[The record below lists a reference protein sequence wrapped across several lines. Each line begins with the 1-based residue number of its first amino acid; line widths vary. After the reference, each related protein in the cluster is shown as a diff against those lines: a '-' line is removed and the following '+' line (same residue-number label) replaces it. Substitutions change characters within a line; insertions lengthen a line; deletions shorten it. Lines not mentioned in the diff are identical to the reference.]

1 MDDVAL
7 LHELEPEAARLLER
21 HLANA
26 EEWFPHDVVPW
37 ERAQSLVDEGFTYGI
52 DSVPEGVRS
61 ALFVN
66 LLTEDNLPWYSR
78 TISRMFSRESAWG
91 EWVHRWTAEEGR
103 HAIAMRDYITVSGLL
118 DPVELERGRMI
129 QVSTAVVPEPPTAA
143 DGMCYVAIQELATR
157 ISHRN
162 TGKYLNDPVG
172 YNVMMRLSTDENHHH
187 LFYRDLVSKLL
198 EMDPSSAVTALSRQV
213 IDFAMPGVGIPHFE
227 HHAKNIAKS
236 EIYDFVIHYERILV
250 PLLQR
255 HWMIENISGLNAAA
269 EQARDSLMN
278 HMARLGKIVSR
289 QNERRAA
296 TADSETA
303 AGVH

>member
-1 MDDVAL
+1 MDDVTL

-21 HLANA
+21 HLTNA

-37 ERAQSLVDEGFTYGI
+37 ERAPSLLDEGFTYGA
-52 DSVPEGVRS
+52 DSVPVGVRS

-78 TISRMFSRESAWG
+78 TISRVFSRDSAWG

-118 DPVELERGRMI
+118 DPVELERGRMM
-129 QVSTAVVPEPPTAA
+129 QVSTAVVPEPESAA

-162 TGKYLNDPVG
+162 TGKFLNDPVG

-198 EMDPSSAVTALSRQV
+198 EMDPSTAVTALSRQ
-213 IDFAMPGVGIPHFE
+213 ILNFAMPGVGIPHFE
-227 HHAKNIAKS
+227 EHSKLIAKA
-236 EIYDFVIHYERILV
+236 EIYDYVIHYEKILS
-250 PLLQR
+250 PLLTR
-255 HWMIENISGLNAAA
+255 HWVIENVSGLNAAA
-269 EQARDSLMN
+269 EQAREALMN
-278 HMARLGKIVSR
+278 HMARLAKVVSR
-289 QNERRAA
+289 QQERRAA
-296 TADSETA
+296 ATAV
-303 AGVH
+303 AGQ

>member
-1 MDDVAL
+1 MNDETL
-7 LHELEPEAARLLER
+7 LRELEPEAGRLLER
-21 HLANA
+21 HLQNT

-37 ERAQSLVDEGFTYGI
+37 ERAQSLVDEGFTYGM
-52 DSVPEGVRS
+52 DSIPEGVRA

-78 TISRMFSRESAWG
+78 TISRVFSSSSAWG

-129 QVSTAVVPEPPTAA
+129 QVSTAVVPEPESAA

-162 TGKYLNDPVG
+162 TGKYLSDPLG
-172 YNVMMRLSTDENHHH
+172 YDVMMRLSTDENHHH
-187 LFYRDLVSKLL
+187 LFYRDLVSKLF
-198 EMDPSSAVTALSRQV
+198 EMDPSTAVCALHRQ
-213 IDFAMPGVGIPHFE
+213 ITNFAMPGVGIPNFE
-227 HHAKNIAKS
+227 RHAKAIAKA
-236 EIYDFVIHYERILV
+236 EIYDFTIHYERILV

-255 HWMIENISGLNAAA
+255 HWVIEKLEGLNAAA
-269 EQARDSLMN
+269 EEAREALIH
-278 HMARLGKIVSR
+278 HMSRLGKIVAR
-289 QNERRAA
+289 QHERKAA
-296 TADSETA
+296 SLESADA
-303 AGVH
+303 

>member
-21 HLANA
+21 HLGNA

-37 ERAQSLVDEGFTYGI
+37 ERASSLVSDGFTYASDNI
-52 DSVPEGVRS
+52 PVAVRS

-78 TISRMFSRESAWG
+78 TISRVFSRDSAWG

-118 DPVELERGRMI
+118 DPVELERARMT
-129 QVSTAVVPEPPTAA
+129 QVSTAVVPEPESAA
-143 DGMCYVAIQELATR
+143 DGMCYVAMQELATR
-157 ISHRN
+157 LSHRN
-162 TGKYLNDPVG
+162 TGKLLNDPVG

-198 EMDPSSAVTALSRQV
+198 EMDPSTGVIALSRQV
-213 IDFAMPGVGIPHFE
+213 LNFAMPGVGIPHFE
-227 HHAKNIAKS
+227 QHAKLIAKA
-236 EIYDFVIHYERILV
+236 EIYDYVIHYEKILV
-250 PLLQR
+250 PLLTR
-255 HWMIENISGLNAAA
+255 HWVVDALSGLNAAA
-269 EQARDSLMN
+269 EQARDALIN
-278 HMARLGKIVSR
+278 HMERLSKIVAR
-289 QNERRAA
+289 QIDRRGAA
-296 TADSETA
+296 APV
-303 AGVH
+303 GQ

>member
-7 LHELEPEAARLLER
+7 LHELEPEAARLLDR
-21 HLANA
+21 HLENA

-37 ERAQSLVDEGFTYGI
+37 ERAQSLVSDGFTYAA
-52 DSVPEGVRS
+52 DSIPEGVRS

-78 TISRMFSRESAWG
+78 TISRVFSSTSAWG

-129 QVSTAVVPEPPTAA
+129 QVSTAVVPEPETAA

-162 TGKYLNDPVG
+162 TGKLLNDPMG
-172 YNVMMRLSTDENHHH
+172 YAVMMRLSTDENHHH

-198 EMDPSSAVTALSRQV
+198 EIDPSSAVCALHRQ
-213 IDFAMPGVGIPHFE
+213 ITNFAMPGVGIPNFE
-227 HHAKNIAKS
+227 NHAKNIAKA
-236 EIYDFVIHYERILV
+236 EIYDFAIHYERILV
-250 PLLQR
+250 PLLTR
-255 HWMIENISGLNAAA
+255 HWVIENVAGLNAAA
-269 EQARDSLMN
+269 ERARDSLTSY
-278 HMARLGKIVSR
+278 MARLAKIVTR

-296 TADSETA
+296 SLAEA
-303 AGVH
+303 H

>member
-1 MDDVAL
+1 MDDVTL

-21 HLANA
+21 HLGNA

-37 ERAQSLVDEGFTYGI
+37 ERAASLVSDGFTYAADNI
-52 DSVPEGVRS
+52 PVAVRS

-78 TISRMFSRESAWG
+78 TISRVFSRDSAWG

-118 DPVELERGRMI
+118 DPVELERARMT
-129 QVSTAVVPEPPTAA
+129 QVSTAVVPEPESAA
-143 DGMCYVAIQELATR
+143 DGMCYVAMQELATR

-162 TGKYLNDPVG
+162 TGKLLNDPVG

-198 EMDPSSAVTALSRQV
+198 EMDPSTGVIALSRQV
-213 IDFAMPGVGIPHFE
+213 RNFAMPGVGIPQFE
-227 HHAKNIAKS
+227 QHAKLIAKA
-236 EIYDFVIHYERILV
+236 EIYDYVIHYEKILV
-250 PLLQR
+250 PLLTR
-255 HWMIENISGLNAAA
+255 HWVVDALSGLNAAA
-269 EQARDSLMN
+269 EQARDALMN
-278 HMARLGKIVSR
+278 HMERLSKIVAR
-289 QNERRAA
+289 QIDRRGAA
-296 TADSETA
+296 APV
-303 AGVH
+303 GQ

>member
-1 MDDVAL
+1 MDDVSL

-21 HLANA
+21 HLENT

-37 ERAQSLVDEGFTYGI
+37 ERAQSLVDEGFTYGV
-52 DSVPEGVRS
+52 DSIPEGVRA

-78 TISRMFSRESAWG
+78 TISRVFSSKSAWG

-129 QVSTAVVPEPPTAA
+129 QVSTAVVPEPESAA

-162 TGKYLNDPVG
+162 TGKYLNDPMG
-172 YNVMMRLSTDENHHH
+172 YAVMMRLSTDENHHH

-198 EMDPSSAVTALSRQV
+198 EMDPSTAVCALERQ
-213 IDFAMPGVGIPHFE
+213 ITNFAMPGVGIPNFE
-227 HHAKNIAKS
+227 HHAKSIAKA

-250 PLLQR
+250 PLLTR
-255 HWMIENISGLNAAA
+255 HWIIENVSGLNAAA
-269 EQARDSLMN
+269 EQARESLVKYMS
-278 HMARLGKIVSR
+278 RLAKIVAR
-289 QNERRAA
+289 QQDRRA
-296 TADSETA
+296 TSVA
-303 AGVH
+303 AGE

>member
-1 MDDVAL
+1 MDDVTL

-21 HLANA
+21 HLANT

-37 ERAQSLVDEGFTYGI
+37 ERAQSLIDEGFTYGV
-52 DSVPEGVRS
+52 DSVPEGVRA

-78 TISRMFSRESAWG
+78 TISRVFSSKSAWG

-118 DPVELERGRMI
+118 DPIELERGRMI
-129 QVSTAVVPEPPTAA
+129 QVSTAVVPEPESAA

-162 TGKYLNDPVG
+162 TGKYLSDPVG
-172 YNVMMRLSTDENHHH
+172 YNVMMRLSTDENYHH
-187 LFYRDLVSKLL
+187 LFYRDLVLKLL
-198 EMDPSSAVTALSRQV
+198 EIDPSTAICALERQ
-213 IDFAMPGVGIPHFE
+213 ITNFAMPGVGIPNFE
-227 HHAKNIAKS
+227 AHAKNIAKA
-236 EIYDFVIHYERILV
+236 EIYNFTIHYERILV
-250 PLLQR
+250 PLLNR
-255 HWMIENISGLNAAA
+255 HWLIENISGLNAAA
-269 EQARDSLMN
+269 EQARDSLITY
-278 HMARLGKIVSR
+278 MARLAKIVSR

-296 TADSETA
+296 ALTDSHNHT
-303 AGVH
+303 